1 MLRRLSNSAPK
12 PQAIVKA
19 TVRTTPRTFAPG
31 AALGA
36 ALGLC
41 LLWPAAALAEAG
53 VASAHPLATDAG
65 VEMLKRGGN
74 ACDAAVA
81 VSAALAVVEPAGS
94 GLGGGGFWLLHAAA
108 DGTDTMLDGREK
120 APLAATRDMYL
131 DADGTVIK
139 NLSVDGALAAGIPGA
154 PAALV
159 WLAEN
164 CGALPLS
171 ASLGPAIRL
180 AEQGF
185 PVDRHYRRRIEFR
198 LEAISA
204 SPAAAAIFL
213 VDGQPPAENTLIVQ
227 RDLAATLRTLAS
239 AGHDGFY
246 RGIVAQK
253 LVDGVRAA
261 GGIWTL
267 ADLAAYRVAL
277 RKPVVARY
285 KGMKITSAALPSSGG
300 LVMALALNIL
310 AGYETEAL
318 DDLNESGFPPEFV
331 HLTVEAMRRAY
342 RDRAQFMGDAD
353 FVEVPVAM
361 ILDPRYAAD
370 RRQSIRLDRA
380 TPSAALA
387 PTALAP
393 TAKDQPQSEGADT
406 THFSVIDAA
415 GNRVAATLSVNYPF
429 GSGLVPPG
437 TGVLLNDE
445 MDDFSAKPGAPN
457 VYGLVGAEANAIAA
471 GKRMLS
477 SMSPSFLEAGE
488 RIAVLGTPGG
498 SRIISM
504 LLLAALDFHRGAGAQ
519 EIVNRPRFHHQYL
532 PDAIQFEPGAL
543 SPQTIDALSVRGHKM
558 APKKRPWGNMH
569 IVIRHQPGGTTPT
582 ITAAADPRGNGSAVV
597 LK

>member
-1 MLRRLSNSAPK
+1 M
-12 PQAIVKA
+12 KA
-19 TVRTTPRTFAPG
+19 TVRTTPRTFAME

-131 DADGTVIK
+131 DADGKVIK

-171 ASLGPAIRL
+171 VSLGPAIRL

-198 LEAISA
+198 LEAIMA

-227 RDLAATLRTLAS
+227 RDLAETLRALAS

-246 RGIVAQK
+246 RGEVAQK

-310 AGYETEAL
+310 SGYEIDAL
-318 DDLNESGFPPEFV
+318 DDLDESGFPPEFV

-342 RDRAQFMGDAD
+342 RDRAQYMGDAD
-353 FVEVPVAM
+353 FVAVPSAM
-361 ILDPRYAAD
+361 LLDPRYAAD

-393 TAKDQPQSEGADT
+393 TALAPTAKEQPQSEGTDT

-519 EIVNRPRFHHQYL
+519 EIVDRPRFHHQYL

-543 SPQTIDALSVRGHKM
+543 SPQTIDALSARGHKM

-569 IVIRHQPGGTTPT
+569 IVIRHQPGGATPT